1 MCLGG
6 DYEPTLR
13 HLFFAEIY
21 MNPSQPHARLTALLV
36 GAAAIVVGLAVVVAS
51 GIIGLSRTM
60 IGIGVLF
67 AAWALYGILHPDTTL
82 AINTFYLA
90 GIQSRE
96 TAIRW
101 ATVEAWLVLFA
112 SIAWTIYWLRDAL
125 S

>member
-1 MCLGG
+1 
-6 DYEPTLR
+6 
-13 HLFFAEIY
+13 